1 LCNGRRPRKD
11 SEHVHVHVQ
20 LGGSGMCR
28 CQIAFLFPCDPSQHF
43 CIICFPLTAWCGI
56 LVVVEGKKSRTTLPS
71 SSFFLSFFALFIER
85 CTLHFLTF
93 WLWGEYLY
101 PNVILDLV
109 WLSECYLIH
118 NLSCASVL
126 FAY

>member
-1 LCNGRRPRKD
+1 MLCNGGRPRRD

-56 LVVVEGKKSRTTLPS
+56 LVEGKKVGPPFPPRL
-71 SSFFLSFFALFIER
+71 SFFLSLLCLLR

>member
-1 LCNGRRPRKD
+1 MVLCNGGRPRRD

-43 CIICFPLTAWCGI
+43 CIICFSFNS
-56 LVVVEGKKSRTTLPS
+56 LVWDTCRGKKSRTTLPS
-71 SSFFLSFFALFIER
+71 SSFFLSLLCLLR